1 MNEVNN
7 KYKIDSFISNSNLLI
22 TEREAFVLNKHSIN
36 YNSCS
41 NLESLLF
48 MIEGYLNTYELS
60 DNDYDELDMV
70 SKNISERNYYNYTN
84 K

>member
-1 MNEVNN
+1 MDGVNR
-7 KYKIDSFISNSNLLI
+7 KYKIDNFISNSNLLI
-22 TEREAFVLNKHSIN
+22 TEKEAFILSKYNLN
-36 YNSCS
+36 YGTCS

-60 DNDYDELDMV
+60 DNEYDELDMV
-70 SKNISERNYYNYTN
+70 SKNISERNYYYTN